1 MPTAKEI
8 DYLNIQCTYCRL
20 LIHISWMALNY
31 RKKYI
36 ARLALPTARWLL
48 STPPHPQPGERP
60 PIDHW
65 SNPVG
70 PVRHKHPIQ

>member
-1 MPTAKEI
+1 MLAGKEDASLTTLI
-8 DYLNIQCTYCRL
+8 YSTPRL

-36 ARLALPTARWLL
+36 ARLALPSARWLL

-60 PIDHW
+60 PT
-65 SNPVG
+65 V
-70 PVRHKHPIQ
+70 